1 MARLTTEELIKKN
14 EEEIAQQ
21 EENVRVPKNK
31 FMNDITNS
39 EYQSILLNR
48 LSYQKQLFVEFV
60 SKLLLK
66 GTIILEEIPQ
76 DLRINNRT
84 IYISSLRISRS
95 SCISL
100 IKDLKLIL
108 SDLEYMSSSDKENII
123 TILSNEIQY
132 LEIKYLGDKEIE
144 DFKRTVPREI
154 LQRL

>member
-1 MARLTTEELIKKN
+1 MARLSTEELIKKN